1 MSRIPTSPLC
11 NDSFDWW
18 GIHQFSGDAGAR
30 YHTQTAAPACM
41 KTDTTWIC
49 LLTTGKWKKQLL
61 WILHRRP
68 RRIWKR
74 ISADTWNSYLI
85 KVQVTLFCQPS
96 LSGRSLWTWLLK
108 SSRAFETPRC
118 GIFLLECLGNRR
130 TCWSVQNK
138 IPLHVHT
145 CGYYIRTARCA
156 VTNLYLL
163 KSILTLSVAIVCVET
178 CANPVAWALIIRHF
192 SRPGKMQR
200 KNSFLRQN
208 KLVKL
213 LKPKVQIKMLGQPVE
228 NRQESGHIFW
238 YYTDYIHIYY
248 GRVDAGHCVKW
259 DHFSLTEW
267 LACLYA
273 RTLHACMYVCM
284 CACTMY
290 RWIIL

>member
-1 MSRIPTSPLC
+1 M
-11 NDSFDWW
+11 
-18 GIHQFSGDAGAR
+18 
-30 YHTQTAAPACM
+30 
-41 KTDTTWIC
+41 
-49 LLTTGKWKKQLL
+49 
-61 WILHRRP
+61 WILSLYSQVCGNQSLFIEEHTYS
-68 RRIWKR
+68 
-74 ISADTWNSYLI
+74 ISSNYH
-85 KVQVTLFCQPS
+85 
-96 LSGRSLWTWLLK
+96 
-108 SSRAFETPRC
+108 
-118 GIFLLECLGNRR
+118 LE
-130 TCWSVQNK
+130 
-138 IPLHVHT
+138 I
-145 CGYYIRTARCA
+145 
-156 VTNLYLL
+156 
-163 KSILTLSVAIVCVET
+163 CVET
-178 CANPVAWALIIRHF
+178 CGNTVAWALIIRHF
-192 SRPGKMQR
+192 CRPGKMQR